1 MHIRLLIL
9 ILILLHSCVLF
20 AQNEKEH
27 NAFISEEIS
36 EYECIEEQNEML
48 MDLESNPLDLNN
60 SSRQEFERS
69 GLFSSEQIE
78 NILFYL
84 YVYGEMKS
92 LYELKMVKGM
102 DYNTIK
108 KVLPYV
114 VIQPKHK
121 DKKAYLSQSI
131 NISFKNYLTKPDG
144 FTDKNDSLLRINK
157 KYIGDPSYF
166 GLVYNGKYG
175 NNMQWGIALE
185 KDAGEQLYAI
195 PDYSSFYL
203 HYRSSGENL
212 LKQMIIGSFKL
223 RFANGLIMNNTYE
236 TGYSSLHS
244 FQLKDNQ
251 VIRKHNSFN
260 ESDYH
265 KGVAVAFE
273 KKNINLLLYGSS
285 NNIDATLQD
294 SFITAISKSGKH
306 NTLTTLERRKNETI
320 NSIGGNISYRTDVFD
335 YGLSTVMNIFSRPI
349 HVRNESLAN
358 RFYFKGTNNFAF
370 SCNWAYKNRLLKIY
384 GEEAYSNKGVA
395 LLNCILLQPESEFL
409 VSFSQRYYSPKFY
422 SFYGRVFGN
431 SNIRNEEGYYFY
443 VSTYTWFGFYLSA
456 NIDYYRTLW
465 AISGS
470 DFPKDGF
477 DIRVRLENRKFNRLN
492 LSFLYKYSN
501 REKEFEDDIQCG
513 YVMKKDYHS
522 SYSFRASYEYTR
534 QFLSQTLIEYSMID
548 KKTIN
553 RGFHLSQ
560 IFTWQ
565 SFNSKYK
572 IQSIFSVF
580 DAHEGVSFY
589 SPVRHS
595 LYTASGE
602 RISGK
607 GYKFHL
613 NLSYMIN
620 SALTSHISYSY
631 LKKDNELTIGNGLD
645 KINGN
650 NRQIYSVVV
659 RYNLK

>member
-9 ILILLHSCVLF
+9 ILLHSCALF

-27 NAFISEEIS
+27 NEFIYEEIS
-36 EYECIEEQNEML
+36 EYECLEEQNEIL
-48 MDLESNPLDLNN
+48 IDLESNPLDLNN
-60 SSRQEFERS
+60 STRQELERS

-92 LYELKMVKGM
+92 IYELKMVKSM
-102 DYNTIK
+102 DYNTIQK
-108 KVLPYV
+108 ILPYV
-114 VIQPKHK
+114 VVQPKHK
-121 DKKAYLSQSI
+121 EKKAYLNQSI
-131 NISFKNYLTKPDG
+131 YISFKNYLTKPEG
-144 FTDKNDSLLRINK
+144 FTDKNDSLLRLNK
-157 KYIGDPSYF
+157 KYIGDPTYL
-166 GLVYNGKYG
+166 GVVYNGKYG
-175 NNMQWGIALE
+175 NNIQWGVALE
-185 KDAGEQLYAI
+185 KDAGEQLYTL

-203 HYRSSGENL
+203 HYRSSGKSL

-251 VIRKHNSFN
+251 IIRKHNSFN

-273 KKNINLLLYGSS
+273 KNNISLLLYGSS
-285 NNIDATLQD
+285 NSIDATQQD
-294 SFITAISKSGKH
+294 SFITSISKSGKH

-320 NSIGGNISYRTDVFD
+320 NSAGGNISYKSNSLDF
-335 YGLSTVMNIFSRPI
+335 GLSTVMNIFSRPI
-349 HVRNESLAN
+349 HVRNETLAN
-358 RFYFKGTNNFAF
+358 RFYFQGANNFAF
-370 SCNWAYKNRLLKIY
+370 SCNWAYKNRLLKIF
-384 GEEAYSNKGVA
+384 GEEAYSNKGIA
-395 LLNCILLQPESEFL
+395 LMNCILLQPKNEFL
-409 VSFSQRYYSPKFY
+409 ISFSQRYFSPKFY

-431 SNIRNEEGYYFY
+431 SNIRNEEGYYCY
-443 VSTYTWFGFYLSA
+443 VSTYTWLGFYLSA

-465 AISGS
+465 AVSGS
-470 DFPKDGF
+470 DFPKDGS
-477 DIRVRLENRKFNRLN
+477 DVRIKLENRKLNRLN
-492 LSFLYKYSN
+492 LSFLYKHSN

-513 YVMKKDYHS
+513 YVLNKDYRS
-522 SYSFRASYEYTR
+522 SYSFRASYDYSR
-534 QFLSQTLIEYSMID
+534 QFLSQTLIEYAMID
-548 KKTIN
+548 KKEIS

-580 DAHEGVSFY
+580 EGNEGVSFY

-595 LYTASGE
+595 LYAASGE

-607 GYKFHL
+607 GYKFHF
-613 NLSYMIN
+613 NLSYVIN
-620 SALTSHISYSY
+620 SALTTHISYSY
-631 LKKDNELTIGNGLD
+631 LLKNNVFSIGNGLD
-645 KINGN
+645 KISNN
-650 NRQIYSVVV
+650 NRQIYSILI